1 MVDENHRLLVED
13 RTRTVKV
20 PCCLLKRASERDVLR
35 NVDLF
40 FLVPVILLKRGI
52 PVDVNFD
59 RASHTSGEVM
69 GHFDAG
75 GARTAERH
83 SPLAFVALLQR
94 ASAVEK
100 SKQIQI

>member
-1 MVDENHRLLVED
+1 
-13 RTRTVKV
+13 VKV

-59 RASHTSGEVM
+59 RASHTSG
-69 GHFDAG
+69 GSD
-75 GARTAERH
+75 GA
-83 SPLAFVALLQR
+83 F
-94 ASAVEK
+94 
-100 SKQIQI
+100 